1 MAAAQQSDVLP
12 DILAPGLRIVFC
24 GSAAGRRSAEVGA
37 YYAGRGNLFWPTLA
51 LVGLT
56 PHRFELHEFR
66 DLPRYGLGLT
76 DVCKTQFGADAEL
89 ERSAD
94 DPDGL
99 RRKIERY
106 QPAAVAF
113 VGKRPAQVFLGR
125 RTVSYGLQPET
136 VGRTALFVLPSPSGL
151 ARGSWDEKWWWE
163 LARRCGPTS
172 PRPSAGSC
180 GVDLGE
186 QALEP

>member
-1 MAAAQQSDVLP
+1 MAATQQSDVLP
-12 DILAPGLRIVFC
+12 DVLAPDLRIVFC
-24 GSAAGRRSAEVGA
+24 GSAAGRRSAEIGA

-56 PHRFELHEFR
+56 PRRLEPHEFR

-76 DVCKTQFGADAEL
+76 DICKTQFGADAEL

-94 DPDGL
+94 DPVGL
-99 RRKIERY
+99 RRKTEQY
-106 QPAAVAF
+106 QPWVIAF

-125 RTVSYGLQPET
+125 RPVGYGPQPET

-151 ARGSWDEKWWWE
+151 ARRSWDEGWW
-163 LARRCGPTS
+163 
-172 PRPSAGSC
+172 
-180 GVDLGE
+180 
-186 QALEP
+186 QALADSFGSA